1 MSEHPQNKKFEISL
15 SRENG
20 KIAVASAHGTTLR
33 MSLVGTEPELGL
45 TAPETVIAAYGAC
58 IMSNI
63 NKVAQAESIKIDD
76 VKIDFTAQKR
86 NEPLGLEHIHCKI
99 TLKSSAPKDKLQQLL
114 TKATTDG
121 TATNALKEGLKADFH
136 FEV

>member
-1 MSEHPQNKKFEISL
+1 MNEHPQNKKYEISL

-20 KIAVASAHGTTLR
+20 KIAVASAHGTTLK
-33 MSLVGTEPELGL
+33 MSLVGTEPELGF

-63 NKVAQAESIKIDD
+63 NKVAQAESLKIDD
-76 VKIDFTAQKR
+76 VRIDFTAQKR
-86 NEPLGLEHIHCKI
+86 NDPLGLEHIHCQI
-99 TLKSSAPKDKLQQLL
+99 TVKSAAPKEKLNQMLV
-114 TKATTDG
+114 KATTDG
-121 TATNALKEGLKADFH
+121 TATNALKEGIKADFH

>member
-1 MSEHPQNKKFEISL
+1 MNEHPQNKKYEISL

-20 KIAVASAHGTTLR
+20 KIAVASSHGSTLR
-33 MSLVGTEPELGL
+33 MSLVGNEPDLGF

-76 VKIDFTAQKR
+76 IQIDFTAQKR
-86 NEPLGLEHIHCKI
+86 NAPLGLERIHCNI
-99 TLKSSAPKDKLQQLL
+99 SIKSPAPKDKLQQLL

-121 TATNALKEGLKADFH
+121 TATNALREGLDADFH
-136 FEV
+136 FDL